1 MCYLCNLKV
10 SKLSVFSCLLVH
22 YVHYLVRAGLYQVCW
37 SFPHEPSEGK
47 IRKSPPTGEPDMSQP
62 VAHSLTVSL
71 LHTNDDYRRISA
83 GRFLKGTT
91 SFLSLNQT
99 RRYTACVPT
108 AWPPGRPNYISVI
121 WLRFYKNSIQ
131 LFVQSWSERRRR
143 RKRRV
148 QRTAALWRTSE
159 DRRRRKQTQR
169 PLPPQPRWTQL
180 SVTLRFKKKT
190 KKRHKPT
197 SVSLPVVKRSP
208 AQPSNNNQNRKREQS
223 ELQRDEAHSETSE
236 ETCEDA
242 SLLPQPAAYSLT
254 RPESHQFV

>member
-1 MCYLCNLKV
+1 MSACSLCSLFG
-10 SKLSVFSCLLVH
+10 SCRTLS
-22 YVHYLVRAGLYQVCW
+22 
-37 SFPHEPSEGK
+37 
-47 IRKSPPTGEPDMSQP
+47 
-62 VAHSLTVSL
+62 SL
-71 LHTNDDYRRISA
+71 LKLPTRTIRRKNQKITTDRWTRHVTACRSLINGQFA
-83 GRFLKGTT
+83 AHKRWLQTDICGSLFKRHNFLFV
-91 SFLSLNQT
+91 SESNQT
-99 RRYTACVPT
+99 LH
-108 AWPPGRPNYISVI
+108 GLRPNRLATRTPALHISVI

-131 LFVQSWSERRRR
+131 LFVQIWSERRRR